1 MASSSASP
9 ESKAIL
15 EHLQAQSSILRT
27 SSFSTPTVP
36 LSLPQALSNTS
47 QLKGKVVVITGSGSK
62 IGFGANYARKI
73 AVEYGAKVVLSDLRL
88 KDVMEVVEEIRAAGG
103 EATGIECNVLD
114 WDAQVR
120 MFRHAIDTYGK
131 IDVVAANAGTSSET
145 SQPLLSHQLDR
156 NGEPKKPAMT
166 TLDVNLT
173 GVIYTVKLAF
183 YHLSRNPSKKSQGG
197 KSIVI
202 LGSMA
207 SFFGI
212 PGAPLYTASKHAVL
226 GFMRSLYHNAKS
238 EGISISTINPF
249 FCHTG
254 IFGFLPLIALSG
266 IPLASLEDVIGA
278 MIYASTPNPSS
289 EEAEV
294 NGSSFLVDWKG
305 ILQIPYNSTSGSS
318 PSALEPNSKVPKG
331 YYKIFEER
339 ASQAIYSGKLFKDV
353 IYALLSLVWG
363 PRKK

>member
-1 MASSSASP
+1 MSSSSSP
-9 ESKAIL
+9 ESQAIL
-15 EHLQAQSSILRT
+15 EHLQAQSTLLRT

-36 LSLPQALSNTS
+36 LALPQALSKAS

-62 IGFGANYARKI
+62 IGFGANYAKKI
-73 AVEYGAKVVLSDLRL
+73 AVEYGAKVVLSDLKL

-145 SQPLLSHQLDR
+145 AQPLLSHELDK
-156 NGEPKKPAMT
+156 NGELKKPAMT

-173 GVIYTVKLAF
+173 GAIYTVKLAF
-183 YHLSRNPSKKSQGG
+183 YHLSQNPSKEQGG

-238 EGISISTINPF
+238 EGIAISTINPF

-278 MIYASTPNPSS
+278 MIYASTPSTSNG
-289 EEAEV
+289 EAEV

-305 ILQIPYNSTSGSS
+305 ILQIPYNATSGSS
-318 PSALEPNSKVPKG
+318 QAALEPGSKIPKG
-331 YYKIFEER
+331 YYKVFEDR
-339 ASQAIYSGKLFKDV
+339 ASQAIYSGKFFKDV
-353 IYALLSLVWG
+353 IYALLSLVWD
-363 PRKK
+363 PRKR